1 MPKKKSPRNQP
12 KARVLSSKT
21 VFRGAVFNVV
31 SERVREPGGIIAR
44 RDVVRHA
51 GSVVI
56 LAIDDSRGELRILLE
71 KQYRHAAHGELW
83 ELPAGRI
90 NPGEAELAAA
100 RRELR
105 EETGFTASRWKRV
118 ERFYPSPGFLDET
131 MSIYVARGLT
141 RGPAQPEED
150 ERIATRFFFLRE
162 LERQALAGRL
172 RDAKTL
178 IGVLW
183 MASASSK

>member
-1 MPKKKSPRNQP
+1 M
-12 KARVLSSKT
+12 
-21 VFRGAVFNVV
+21 FNVV
-31 SERVREPGGIIAR
+31 TERVREPGGVTAR
-44 RDVVRHA
+44 RDVVRHQ

-56 LAIDDSRGELRILLE
+56 LAIDDSRGERRILLE
-71 KQYRHAAHGELW
+71 KQYRHAAQQELW

-90 NPGEAELAAA
+90 NPGEAEVAAA

-105 EETGFTASRWKRV
+105 EETGFTASRWKRAQ
-118 ERFYPSPGFLDET
+118 RFYVSPGFLDET

-141 RGPAQPEED
+141 RGPSQPEED
-150 ERIATRFFFLRE
+150 ERIATRFFSLRE
-162 LERQALAGRL
+162 LKRQARAGRL

-183 MASASSK
+183 MPSASSK